1 MCCLTSCMAKKRQLP
16 GLQSR
21 MAEHLV
27 VLEQLVV
34 DADGFCGAAH
44 AIVQLRLKIQPGN
57 GSVIRLLLNCCKS
70 LLKLLKPE

>member
-1 MCCLTSCMAKKRQLP
+1 MAKKRQLLS
-16 GLQSR
+16 LQSR
-21 MAEHLV
+21 ISGHLV

-70 LLKLLKPE
+70 LLKFLKPE